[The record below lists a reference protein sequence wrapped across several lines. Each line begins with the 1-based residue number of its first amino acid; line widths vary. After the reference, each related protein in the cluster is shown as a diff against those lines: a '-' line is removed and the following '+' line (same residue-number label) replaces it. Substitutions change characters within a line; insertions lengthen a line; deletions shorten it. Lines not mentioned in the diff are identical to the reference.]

1 MSIIK
6 NTVSNSNYAI
16 TKFQSEL
23 KTFSRRCFSAASYV
37 TVCIIPELPG
47 EAKNMFQSKKSSLK
61 VFSFLTVSLLETFKL
76 ISETIV
82 LHVFNFYQQ
91 NLLQTSSPKI
101 Y

>member
-47 EAKNMFQSKKSSLK
+47 EAKKYVPVQKKLFEGFFFLDG
-61 VFSFLTVSLLETFKL
+61 FS
-76 ISETIV
+76 
-82 LHVFNFYQQ
+82 
-91 NLLQTSSPKI
+91 P
-101 Y
+101 